1 MKVTREATI
10 NSKETEKK
18 KVAQLVDHE
27 KQEYIDKKN
36 TLIKI
41 HEVKVNYPMKADLL
55 QILTKDF
62 NTYDVN
68 LETAFYSEVEKS
80 EKSEASKDFKFGL
93 VSASDKKMTDLIKY
107 LTKTYGGKFHFSI
120 NEISFNSE
128 EKLYFGELK
137 VSLL

>member
-1 MKVTREATI
+1 
-10 NSKETEKK
+10 
-18 KVAQLVDHE
+18 
-27 KQEYIDKKN
+27 
-36 TLIKI
+36 
-41 HEVKVNYPMKADLL
+41 MKADLL

-62 NTYDVN
+62 N

-93 VSASDKKMTDLIKY
+93 VSSSDKKITDLIKY